1 MLDSVM
7 YTERETYD
15 EHRDLPQGLL
25 GIQLI
30 LLEIPHVS
38 MLDSAVGAPQAQ
50 PVSIWTDREFC

>member
-15 EHRDLPQGLL
+15 GHRDLPQGFL
-25 GIQLI
+25 GIQLVH
-30 LLEIPHVS
+30 LEIPHVS

-50 PVSIWTDREFC
+50 PVSIWTD